1 MQRHACSQLT
11 FQSPQSSLHD
21 PVQHSRH
28 PLLACPCSLPPLF
41 RETALEMEAA
51 SGLPA
56 LEAGLLGFCASRAA
70 VLHLISI
77 ADSLEALLAQVG
89 TPGLKGLSSGYSSV
103 VSGLPPPRACWPKVA
118 QHAGWVAACRRAG
131 TTGIR
136 CAAACSLLAL
146 QVAHP
151 LQHSARQTTRG

>member
-1 MQRHACSQLT
+1 
-11 FQSPQSSLHD
+11 
-21 PVQHSRH
+21 
-28 PLLACPCSLPPLF
+28 
-41 RETALEMEAA
+41 MEAA

-103 VSGLPPPRACWPKVA
+103 VSGLPPPRACWPKV
-118 QHAGWVAACRRAG
+118 GAACWVGGGVPACWHDGHQVRGRLLSA
-131 TTGIR
+131 
-136 CAAACSLLAL
+136 CAASGAS
-146 QVAHP
+146 P
-151 LQHSARQTTRG
+151 PPSS